1 MNNIRS
7 LHRWQKKVILA
18 LNDIIMII
26 AALWLA
32 FALRLG
38 QPYPHQIIVNYNYLL
53 FIILPALGLILL
65 NRFHLYNSILKYF
78 NPFFYKSII
87 LTVTFL
93 SFTAALILV
102 LKGLE
107 TFPRSVLPIFW
118 ALAILFLIGSRH
130 FARVLLYPH
139 IGTSKMLKAVAI
151 YGAGQAGTQ
160 MLENLINSY
169 QYRPVVFFDDHEE
182 LQGTNIK
189 GIDVVSPKDI
199 GAIIQD
205 MEISMIMVAI
215 PSVKKERRREILRYL
230 SQFNVEVRIVPSLE
244 NLLDGRFSLE
254 DIQRV
259 EVEDILGREQVPADP
274 ALLERNIKNKTVL
287 VTGAGGSIGSELC
300 RQIMRM
306 NPKELILLDQ
316 SEFALYQIHRE
327 LKQNRRHVPLNPVL
341 CSITN
346 HSRLE
351 RLFSDHKVDT
361 VYHAAAYKHVPM
373 VELNPLAGV
382 YNNIIGTYRLVQAA
396 TAGKVDMFVLIST
409 DKAVRPTNVMGA
421 TKRFAELILQAM
433 NMAEK
438 KTCFTMVRFG
448 NVLDSAGSVIP
459 LFRDQIKKGG
469 PLTVTHREVTR
480 YFMLIPEAV
489 ELVIQAGAIA
499 DGGEVF
505 VLDMGSPV
513 NIYDLA
519 KRIISLSGNK
529 LKDDANPTG
538 NMEIQITGLRPG
550 EKLYE
555 ELLIGDHTSG
565 TRHPRIMK
573 ANERYYTLD
582 EIEKAVDMLHIH
594 CKNQDLIG
602 VKEIFGRFIE
612 GYRTVGN
619 A

>member
-1 MNNIRS
+1 
-7 LHRWQKKVILA
+7 
-18 LNDIIMII
+18 MII
-26 AALWLA
+26 VALWLA

-38 QPYPHQIIVNYNYLL
+38 NPLPPEIMLNYNFVL
-53 FIILPALGLILL
+53 FIILPLLGLFML
-65 NRFHLYNSILKYF
+65 NRSSLYKSLLKYF
-78 NPFFYKSII
+78 NPYFYKSIV

-93 SFTAALILV
+93 TFAAALLLV
-102 LKGLE
+102 LEGMNA
-107 TFPRSVLPIFW
+107 FPRAVLPIFW
-118 ALAILFLIGSRH
+118 AIAVLFLIGSRH

-139 IGTSKMLKAVAI
+139 IGTSKSLKAVAI

-160 MLENLINSY
+160 MLENLLNSY
-169 QYRPVVFFDDHEE
+169 QYRPVVFFDDYEE

-189 GIDVVSPKDI
+189 GIDVVSPNDI
-199 GAIIQD
+199 GSLINELDIG
-205 MEISMIMVAI
+205 MIMVAI
-215 PSVKKERRREILRYL
+215 PSVKKERRRKILRFL
-230 SQFNVEVRIVPSLE
+230 MQFNVEVRIVPSIE

-259 EVEDILGREQVPADP
+259 EVEDILGREQIPADP
-274 ALLERNIKNKTVL
+274 TLLEQNIKNKTVL

-300 RQIMRM
+300 RQIMRLKP
-306 NPKELILLDQ
+306 NELILLDQ
-316 SEFALYQIHRE
+316 SEFALYQIHLE
-327 LKQNRRHVPLNPVL
+327 LTQDSHHIQLVPVL
-341 CSITN
+341 GSITN

-351 RLFSDHKVDT
+351 RLFTDHHIDT

-396 TAGKVDMFVLIST
+396 TVGKVNTFVLIST

-433 NMAEK
+433 NITETQ
-438 KTCFTMVRFG
+438 TCFTMVRFG

-499 DGGEVF
+499 EGGEVF
-505 VLDMGSPV
+505 VLDMGSSV
-513 NIYDLA
+513 NIFELA

-529 LKDDANPTG
+529 LKDGTNPSG
-538 NMEIQITGLRPG
+538 NIEIQITGLRPG

-555 ELLIGDHTSG
+555 ELLVGNNTSG

-573 ANERYYTLD
+573 ANERYYTQD
-582 EIEKAVDMLHIH
+582 EIEKTVDMLHLH
-594 CKNQDLIG
+594 CKNQDIKA
-602 VKEIFGRFIE
+602 VKEIFSRFIE
-612 GYRTVGN
+612 GYN
-619 A
+619 AAVNV